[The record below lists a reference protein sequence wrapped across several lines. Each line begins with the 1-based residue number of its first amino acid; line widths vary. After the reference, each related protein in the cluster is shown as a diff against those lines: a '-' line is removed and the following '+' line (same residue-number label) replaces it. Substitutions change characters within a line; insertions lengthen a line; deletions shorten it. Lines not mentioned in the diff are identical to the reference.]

1 MLELLGGSL
10 GAVLLM
16 GLAALVIG
24 FSKTAL
30 GGLAAISVAIF
41 ATILPAKE
49 STAAILALLIVG
61 DLVAVWHYRHDADWS
76 LIRRLL
82 PAVLPGLV
90 LGSVFLRFV
99 SDGVLRR
106 SIGAVLLV
114 LLLLQL
120 LVKWRSDGSAPSASD
135 GSAPSAS
142 DGSAPSASDVSAPSA
157 SNATGSTAHEH
168 RAVAW
173 TAGTAAGFTTMTANA
188 AGAVMTLYL
197 SASGIDKRR
206 FIGTNAWFFLIVN
219 LVKVPFSVGLGLMHW
234 TDIGRA
240 GLLAPL
246 ILLGGVLG
254 YAAVRRVSQHRF
266 DIAVLLA
273 SVIAAAALLL

>member
-1 MLELLGGSL
+1 MLELLGGPL

-16 GLAALVIG
+16 GLAAVVIG

-30 GGLAAISVAIF
+30 GGLAVISVAIF

-49 STAAILALLIVG
+49 STAAILVLLIMG
-61 DLVAVWHYRHDADWS
+61 DLVAVWHYRHGADWS
-76 LIRRLL
+76 LIRRLF

-90 LGSVFLRFV
+90 LGSVFLGVV
-99 SDGVLRR
+99 SDDVLRR
-106 SIGAVLLV
+106 SIGIVLLV

-120 LVKWRSDGSAPSASD
+120 LVKSRSEVP
-135 GSAPSAS
+135 
-142 DGSAPSASDVSAPSA
+142 A
-157 SNATGSTAHEH
+157 SNAHEH
-168 RAVAW
+168 PAAAW
-173 TAGTAAGFTTMTANA
+173 TAGTGMGFATMTANA

-219 LVKVPFSVGLGLMHW
+219 LVKVPFSVALGLLHW
-234 TDIGRA
+234 ADLARA
-240 GLLAPL
+240 ALLAPL

-254 YAAVRRVSQHRF
+254 YATMRRISQRRF
-266 DIAVLLA
+266 DVAVLLA
-273 SVIAAAALLL
+273 SAIAATALLL

>member
-1 MLELLGGSL
+1 MFELLGGSL

-16 GLAALVIG
+16 GLAAVVIG

-30 GGLAAISVAIF
+30 GGLAVISVAIF

-49 STAAILALLIVG
+49 STAAVLVLLIVG

-90 LGSVFLRFV
+90 LGSIFLRVV
-99 SDGVLRR
+99 SDDVLRR

-120 LVKWRSDGSAPSASD
+120 LVKWRSARAEANTDEHPGPS
-135 GSAPSAS
+135 
-142 DGSAPSASDVSAPSA
+142 
-157 SNATGSTAHEH
+157 AHEH
-168 RAVAW
+168 PAVAW
-173 TAGTAAGFTTMTANA
+173 IAGTGMGFATMTANA
-188 AGAVMTLYL
+188 AGAVVTLYL

-234 TDIGRA
+234 ADLGRA
-240 GLLAPL
+240 SLLAPL
-246 ILLGGVLG
+246 ILLGGIIG
-254 YAAVRRVSQHRF
+254 YATVRRISQHRF
-266 DIAVLLA
+266 DVAVLLA
-273 SVIAAAALLL
+273 SAIAATALLL

>member
-24 FSKTAL
+24 FSKTSL
-30 GGLAAISVAIF
+30 GGLAVVSIAIF

-49 STAAILALLIVG
+49 STAAVLVLLIVG
-61 DLVAVWHYRHDADWS
+61 DFVAVWHYRRDADWS

-90 LGSVFLRFV
+90 LGSAFLRVV
-99 SDGVLRR
+99 SDDVLRR
-106 SIGAVLLV
+106 GIGVVLLV

-120 LVKWRSDGSAPSASD
+120 LVKWRSEAPAST
-135 GSAPSAS
+135 
-142 DGSAPSASDVSAPSA
+142 V
-157 SNATGSTAHEH
+157 HEH
-168 RAVAW
+168 PALAW
-173 TAGTAAGFTTMTANA
+173 IAGIGAGFTTMTANA

-197 SASGIDKRR
+197 LASGVEKRR

-234 TDIGRA
+234 PDLARGA
-240 GLLAPL
+240 VLAPL

-254 YAAVRRVSQHRF
+254 YAVARRFSQRRF

-273 SVIAAAALLL
+273 SAIAAIALVL

>member
-1 MLELLGGSL
+1 MDAPMLELLGGSL

-16 GLAALVIG
+16 GLAAVVIG

-30 GGLAAISVAIF
+30 GGLAVIAVAIF

-49 STAAILALLIVG
+49 STAAILVLLIVG

-90 LGSVFLRFV
+90 LGSLFLRVV
-99 SDGVLRR
+99 SDDVLRR
-106 SIGAVLLV
+106 SIGIVLLV

-120 LVKWRSDGSAPSASD
+120 LVKWRNVAP
-135 GSAPSAS
+135 
-142 DGSAPSASDVSAPSA
+142 A
-157 SNATGSTAHEH
+157 SNAHEH
-168 RAVAW
+168 RLAAW
-173 TAGTAAGFTTMTANA
+173 TAGTAAGFATMTANA

-234 TDIGRA
+234 DDLGRA

-246 ILLGGVLG
+246 VLLGGIVG
-254 YAAVRRVSQHRF
+254 YATVRRITQHRF
-266 DIAVLLA
+266 DVAVLLA
-273 SVIAAAALLL
+273 AAVAAVALLV

>member
-1 MLELLGGSL
+1 MLFELLGGSL
-10 GAVLLM
+10 TAALLM
-16 GLAALVIG
+16 GAAAVIIG
-24 FSKTAL
+24 YAKTAL
-30 GGLAAISVAIF
+30 GGVAAISVAIF

-49 STAAILALLIVG
+49 STAAILVLLIVG

-99 SDGVLRR
+99 SDDVLRR
-106 SIGAVLLV
+106 SIGVILLV

-120 LVKWRSDGSAPSASD
+120 ISKWRNGDA
-135 GSAPSAS
+135 
-142 DGSAPSASDVSAPSA
+142 
-157 SNATGSTAHEH
+157 ATNGHER

-173 TAGTAAGFTTMTANA
+173 VAGTGAGFTTMTSNS
-188 AGAVMTLYL
+188 AGPVMTLYL
-197 SASGIDKRR
+197 SASGIEKRR

-219 LVKVPFSVGLGLMHW
+219 LVKVPFSLGLGLMHW
-234 TDIGRA
+234 EDLSRG

-246 ILLGGVLG
+246 ILAGGILG
-254 YAAVRRVSQHRF
+254 YVTVHRFSQRRF

-273 SVIAAAALLL
+273 SAVAAIALLV

>member
-1 MLELLGGSL
+1 MFDLLGGSL

-16 GLAALVIG
+16 GLAAIVIG

-30 GGLAAISVAIF
+30 GGLAVISVAIF

-120 LVKWRSDGSAPSASD
+120 LVKWRSE
-135 GSAPSAS
+135 
-142 DGSAPSASDVSAPSA
+142 VSAPSA
-157 SNATGSTAHEH
+157 SEVPASNAHEH

-234 TDIGRA
+234 ADIGRA

-254 YAAVRRVSQHRF
+254 YAAMRRISQHRF

-273 SVIAAAALLL
+273 SAIAATALLL